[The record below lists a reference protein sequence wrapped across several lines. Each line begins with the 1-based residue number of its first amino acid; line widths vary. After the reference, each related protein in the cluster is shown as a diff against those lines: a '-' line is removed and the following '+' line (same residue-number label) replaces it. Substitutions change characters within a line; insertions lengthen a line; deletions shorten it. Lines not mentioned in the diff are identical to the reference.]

1 MPDNRKPLI
10 YGAFPVCRNYTV
22 RAHIRNVGAPKRRG
36 RENRI
41 EYARSFRRG
50 IHAKNL
56 HPRHTA
62 DAGKRSRKDGQFHGT
77 GHVKK
82 QRAAERIRQTS
93 SPTLSGHFAVWVTV
107 WVRRLPHILIR
118 TYKCVFPTK
127 KHRKPRFSMLF
138 GAAGRI
144 RTADL
149 ILTKDALYRLSY
161 SSIWRPRWGSNPRP
175 PA

>member
-1 MPDNRKPLI
+1 MPDNRKPLM

-22 RAHIRNVGAPKRRG
+22 RAHIRNVSLAKRHR
-36 RENRI
+36 RENGI
-41 EYARSFRRG
+41 QYARSFRRG

-107 WVRRLPHILIR
+107 WVRRFRRLKNR
-118 TYKCVFPTK
+118 TNKIENRRKSYDF
-127 KHRKPRFSMLF
+127 HRFLELV
-138 GAAGRI
+138 AG
-144 RTADL
+144 L
-149 ILTKDALYRLSY
+149 E
-161 SSIWRPRWGSNPRP
+161 
-175 PA
+175 PATC